1 MEPLR
6 DLRVLGVTVFLAGPF
21 LSMTLARLGAEVIK
35 VEAPGRGDPVRGNG
49 PFVGPQGTH
58 ATRQSDADLSTRFV
72 KRTQGVKSITLDLKH
87 AEGRR
92 MFLELARSADVIVEN
107 LAPGSMKRMGLGYP
121 EVSAVNPGIVY
132 CSISGYGQAGPYA
145 AKPAHDPQIQGM
157 SGLMDLNGDADG
169 PPTRVGFYA
178 GDLVTPLF
186 AAYSILAAL
195 REKERTGQGQH
206 LDVSM
211 MDSLVSLM
219 FMENLE
225 EGMEEG
231 QSLRMGNNV
240 RGGPTGL
247 YHAADGDIIVT
258 SSSDDQWRRFCTAMD
273 GAELL
278 EDPRFAT
285 YRDRGVNV
293 EVCRAEMQRLI
304 GGLTRQE
311 ALARLE
317 RGDVPCG
324 PVRTAAQVMADP
336 HFWGRGTLQPLGHA
350 AMTDVAPGAGSGFP
364 VLFSG
369 GALPK
374 LAGAPTLGMHNGEV
388 YGRLLGLTAEDLAR
402 LKALGVV

>member
-35 VEAPGRGDPVRGNG
+35 VEAPGRGDPVRSNG
-49 PFVGPQGTH
+49 PFIGPDGLH
-58 ATRQSDADLSTRFV
+58 ATRKSDRDLSTRFV

-87 AEGRR
+87 PQGRD
-92 MFLELARSADVIVEN
+92 MFLELARESDVVIEN

-121 EVSAVNPGIVY
+121 EVAAVNPGIVY

-157 SGLMDLNGDADG
+157 SGLMDINGDAGG
-169 PPTRVGFYA
+169 PPTRVGFYI

-186 AAYSILAAL
+186 AACSILAAL
-195 REKERTGQGQH
+195 REKGRTGQGQH

-225 EGMEEG
+225 ESMDEG
-231 QSLRMGNNV
+231 LPLRMGNNV

-247 YHAADGDIIVT
+247 YHATDGDLIVT
-258 SSSDDQWRRFCTAMD
+258 ASSDDQWRRFCTALD

-293 EVCRAEMQRLI
+293 EACRREMQRRI
-304 GGLTRQE
+304 GAFSRRE
-311 ALARLE
+311 ALERLE

-324 PVRTAAQVMADP
+324 PVRTAPEVMADP
-336 HFWGRGTLQPLGHA
+336 HFWQRGTLQPLRHS
-350 AMTDVAPGAGSGFP
+350 AMSQAAPGVGSGFP
-364 VLFSG
+364 VVFSG
-369 GALPK
+369 GPLPE
-374 LAGAPTLGMHNGEV
+374 LAGAPTLGMHNAEI
-388 YGRLLGLTAEDLAR
+388 YGSLLGLTPEHLGR
-402 LKALGVV
+402 LKEQGVV

>member
-35 VEAPGRGDPVRGNG
+35 VEAPGRGDPVRSNG
-49 PFVGPQGTH
+49 PFIGPDGLH
-58 ATRQSDADLSTRFV
+58 ATRKSDRDLSTRFV

-87 AEGRR
+87 PQGRD
-92 MFLELARSADVIVEN
+92 MFLELARESDVVIEN
-107 LAPGSMKRMGLGYP
+107 LSPGSMKRLGLGYP
-121 EVSAVNPGIVY
+121 EVAAVNPGIVY

-157 SGLMDLNGDADG
+157 SGLMDINGDAGG
-169 PPTRVGFYA
+169 PPTRVGFYI

-186 AAYSILAAL
+186 AACSILAAL
-195 REKERTGQGQH
+195 REKGRTGQGQH

-225 EGMEEG
+225 ESMDEG
-231 QSLRMGNNV
+231 LPLRMGNNV

-247 YHAADGDIIVT
+247 YHAADGDLIVT
-258 SSSDDQWRRFCTAMD
+258 ASSDDQWRRFCTALD

-293 EVCRAEMQRLI
+293 EACRREMQRRI
-304 GGLTRQE
+304 GAFSRRE
-311 ALARLE
+311 ALERLE

-324 PVRTAAQVMADP
+324 PVRTAPEVMADP
-336 HFWGRGTLQPLGHA
+336 HFWQRGTLQPLRHS
-350 AMTDVAPGAGSGFP
+350 AMSQAAPGVGSGFP
-364 VLFSG
+364 VVFSG
-369 GALPK
+369 GPLPE
-374 LAGAPTLGMHNGEV
+374 LAGAPTLGMHNAEI
-388 YGRLLGLTAEDLAR
+388 YGSLLGLTPEDLGR
-402 LKALGVV
+402 LKEQGVV